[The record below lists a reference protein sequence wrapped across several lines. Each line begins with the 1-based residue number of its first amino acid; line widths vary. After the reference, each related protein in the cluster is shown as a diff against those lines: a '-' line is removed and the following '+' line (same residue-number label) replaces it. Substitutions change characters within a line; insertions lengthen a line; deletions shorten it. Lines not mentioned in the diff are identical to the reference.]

1 MHHRYMHAQ
10 CLLDTVVYAAYGCR
24 TLVHV
29 GPKLGLFALLS
40 FPLFVLP
47 FCLFVFFRF
56 FPLFVFFVFSSFR
69 LLVFSTFC
77 LFHFLS
83 RLFVLVFLSWSF
95 CLHLFAFSSV
105 HLFFCLFARG
115 ARIRLTSVQLRKCC
129 LMLFAEIPSLTHA
142 HRGLNNPSDYQ
153 PRLLNIKS

>member
-1 MHHRYMHAQ
+1 M
-10 CLLDTVVYAAYGCR
+10 
-24 TLVHV
+24 
-29 GPKLGLFALLS
+29 
-40 FPLFVLP
+40 
-47 FCLFVFFRF
+47 
-56 FPLFVFFVFSSFR
+56 SFR
-69 LLVFSTFC
+69 YCGLCGLRLQDPSARGAQIRSFRPFVFSTFC
-77 LFHFLS
+77 LAVLSFCLFSLFSSFRLFSFFLFS
-83 RLFVLVFLSWSF
+83 SFSLFNFLPFRLFVLVFLSWSF

>member
-1 MHHRYMHAQ
+1 M
-10 CLLDTVVYAAYGCR
+10 VYAAYGCR

-47 FCLFVFFRF
+47 FCLFVFFS
-56 FPLFVFFVFSSFR
+56 LFSSFR
-69 LLVFSTFC
+69 LFCFFLFSSFS
-77 LFHFLS
+77 LFNFLPF